1 MKGFTSRLHQPK
13 LCPWFTA
20 SITGFVICDPCRPS
34 GSLWLGSHSAGVEPR
49 TFNYLS
55 EIFIP
60 ARDLQY
66 FSRFHIRIGFV
77 KRMKMMKSHWIQLG
91 VGFCAAILPQCQ
103 PRICWKQIGTIWTSL
118 FANKKKNKVYGTKKG
133 KSEKFVSLGI
143 STRFWICQ
151 TLGRIKLTWLLFW
164 NQ

>member
-49 TFNYLS
+49 TFKYLS

-103 PRICWKQIGTIWTSL
+103 PRICWKQIGTLWTSL
-118 FANKKKNKVYGTKKG
+118 FANKKNKVYGTKKG

>member
-20 SITGFVICDPCRPS
+20 SITGFVICDPCR
-34 GSLWLGSHSAGVEPR
+34 LLWVQWLGLHSAGVEPR

-66 FSRFHIRIGFV
+66 FSRFHIGIGFV
-77 KRMKMMKSHWIQLG
+77 KRTKMMKSHWIQLG

-118 FANKKKNKVYGTKKG
+118 FANKKNKVYGTKKG